1 MNFKSF
7 FKQALFGTAL
17 LAFSVS
23 LGLMQPL
30 PAEAI
35 KLGGF
40 AGKAVE
46 IKKIN
51 DSLNY
56 YENQGRDEL
65 FEQIKLEDGVNEDPT
80 LNGILDK
87 IMTRLTD
94 GIAKSDPSI
103 KEKPYNYFINPF
115 EYFNAYCTLGHNIS
129 INSAVFYFFNNHED
143 RIAAVVAHEM
153 AHGQKKHPINGA
165 KKKLAVDAGVQLFGD
180 NLKGPGVIGVNI
192 LANQVKTVGVTKTN
206 EWEADNVAF
215 TYMVDAGYNVG
226 APAAVWQR
234 VMDNTKDSGSKSK
247 DAFSDILNPSTHP
260 DNNARRDNYAKKM
273 TEFSKN
279 KVTVDS
285 ATGEVKINGKVFMQP
300 TAAGNMSGAER
311 AYLVA
316 GNLARI
322 YHDNDSLAE
331 ARNDGGVVRIGD
343 HAVVTPASGD
353 TSADELVRILNEIK

>member
-1 MNFKSF
+1 MNFKPF
-7 FKQALFGTAL
+7 FKKALLGAGL
-17 LAFSVS
+17 LAFSLS
-23 LGLMQPL
+23 LGFMQPQK
-30 PAEAI
+30 AEAI
-35 KLGGF
+35 KIGNVISKG
-40 AGKAVE
+40 AE

-56 YENQGRDEL
+56 YENDGRNEL
-65 FEQIKLEDGVNEDPT
+65 FEQLKIEDGVNNDPT
-80 LNGILDK
+80 LNAILDK

-103 KEKPYNYFINPF
+103 KNKPYNYFINPF

-165 KKKLAVDAGVQLFGD
+165 KKKLAVDAGVQIFGD
-180 NLKGPGVIGVNI
+180 NLKGAGYIAVGV

-206 EWEADNVAF
+206 EWEADNVSF
-215 TYMVDAGYNVG
+215 TYMVDSGYNVG

-234 VMDNTKDSGSKSK
+234 VMDNTQSSGKSK
-247 DAFSDILNPSTHP
+247 DLFSDILNPSTHP
-260 DNNARRDNYAKKM
+260 DDSARRDNYAKKL

-279 KVTVDS
+279 KVTVDA
-285 ATGEVKINGKVFMQP
+285 ATGEVKVNGKVFMKP
-300 TAAGNMSGAER
+300 VAAANMSGAER

-322 YHDNDSLAE
+322 YNENATLAE
-331 ARNDGGVVRIGD
+331 ARNDNGVVRIGD
-343 HAVVTPASGD
+343 QAVVTPASGD
-353 TSADELVRILNEIK
+353 TSADELARVLNEIK